1 MDRFF
6 VCLKNRSVLG
16 IFLLIVF
23 CGLYVS
29 ELFSQNGTV
38 NGQAANVTEIKR
50 SVWSWSLK
58 ANFGYSSYSGELS
71 NSANVSSDFKS
82 GFAYSVGGYLEYR
95 YNSFLSF
102 ESGIEYRNMGCRYES
117 KLGGLLGSVDF
128 TLNTRDRLHYM
139 SVPFFFGFDFLDYS
153 LYAGPVWNISAGGSR
168 EYELVPGAISTA
180 DTNFKSEINNLESDY
195 MSFRVGFATMLSDHW
210 GLTSEVDIS
219 VTNIFII
226 NTSSINSINMFSVA
240 VLYRF

>member
-16 IFLLIVF
+16 IFLVIVF
-23 CGLYVS
+23 CGLYDS

-38 NGQAANVTEIKR
+38 NGQAANVTKIKR
-50 SVWSWSLK
+50 LAWSLK
-58 ANFGYSSYSGELS
+58 ANFGYSSCSGELS

-82 GFAYSVGGYLEYR
+82 SFAYSVGGYLEYR
-95 YNSFLSF
+95 FNPFLSF
-102 ESGIEYRNMGCRYES
+102 ESGIEYRNMGCRIES
-117 KLGGLLGSVDF
+117 KYGGLLGSVDF
-128 TLNTRDRLHYM
+128 TSKIRDRLHYM
-139 SVPFFFGFDFLDYS
+139 SVPLFFGFHFLNYS
-153 LYAGPVWNISAGGSR
+153 LYAGPVWNISAGGSS

-180 DTNFKSEINNLESDY
+180 DTNFKSEINNLESVY
-195 MSFRVGFATMLSDHW
+195 MSFRFGFATMLSDHW

-219 VTNIFII
+219 ATNIFII
-226 NTSSINSINMFSVA
+226 NTSSIYSINTFSVA